1 MRKLSFLLILSLF
14 ACSSPDYD
22 VVIKNGT
29 VYDGS
34 LSEGVKT
41 DLAIKGDRIVKM
53 GDLSEASATNVIDAS
68 GKAVAPGFINMLS
81 WATRSLIH
89 DGKSQSDIRQG
100 VTLEVFGEGWSMG
113 PWNKEMIKRHEES
126 QDEIVY
132 DVEWSTL
139 GGYLTYLEE
148 KGVSPNVASMV
159 GATTLRIH
167 QIGQEDRPPTEA
179 ELDSMRLLVDQAMR
193 EGALGVGSSLIY
205 APAFYAKTEELIAL
219 CEVAARYG
227 GIYTTHLRSEGN
239 KLLQAIDEL
248 IQIVEATGIRGE
260 IYHLKAAGKNNHDKL
275 DLVIAKIDSARQAGL
290 DIAADMY
297 LYVAGATGLN
307 ATMPPWVQEGG
318 YDAWAERLRDPET
331 RAKVAAEM
339 VQDSDD
345 WENFF
350 YGSGADGILLSSFR
364 TEKLRPYVGKTLA
377 EVAEMRGQSPEQTA
391 IDLVLEDSSR
401 VEAVFFLMSEE
412 NVKRQIKLPYMTFC
426 SDAGSMAPEG
436 IFLQS
441 SPHPRAYGNF
451 ARLLGKYVRE
461 EQVIPLHEAIH
472 KLTGLSADKLNLTE
486 RGYLR
491 QGYFADVVVF
501 DPAMIQDHATFE
513 QPHQY
518 STGVQ
523 HVFVNGKQVLKDGE
537 HTGALPGRFVKGPG
551 YKGNSQ

>member
-1 MRKLSFLLILSLF
+1 VRKLSFLLILSLF

-239 KLLQAIDEL
+239 TLFG
-248 IQIVEATGIRGE
+248 QI
-260 IYHLKAAGKNNHDKL
+260 
-275 DLVIAKIDSARQAGL
+275 
-290 DIAADMY
+290 
-297 LYVAGATGLN
+297 
-307 ATMPPWVQEGG
+307 
-318 YDAWAERLRDPET
+318 
-331 RAKVAAEM
+331 
-339 VQDSDD
+339 
-345 WENFF
+345 
-350 YGSGADGILLSSFR
+350 
-364 TEKLRPYVGKTLA
+364 
-377 EVAEMRGQSPEQTA
+377 
-391 IDLVLEDSSR
+391 
-401 VEAVFFLMSEE
+401 
-412 NVKRQIKLPYMTFC
+412 
-426 SDAGSMAPEG
+426 
-436 IFLQS
+436 
-441 SPHPRAYGNF
+441 
-451 ARLLGKYVRE
+451 
-461 EQVIPLHEAIH
+461 
-472 KLTGLSADKLNLTE
+472 
-486 RGYLR
+486 
-491 QGYFADVVVF
+491 
-501 DPAMIQDHATFE
+501 
-513 QPHQY
+513 
-518 STGVQ
+518 
-523 HVFVNGKQVLKDGE
+523 
-537 HTGALPGRFVKGPG
+537 
-551 YKGNSQ
+551 